1 MKQALLI
8 MLLTSLPLPALAARG
23 ICDAAARHAAEVTGV
38 PADLLRAITLT
49 ETQTDGTAW
58 PWSINHAGKG
68 HWFPTRDEAVAAASK
83 ILKTGGSADL
93 GCFQINSH
101 WHGDAF
107 PSPDAM
113 LDPVENAL
121 YAARFLAELHGE
133 TGDWSAVVAA
143 YHSRDEFRGAAYL
156 ERVRD
161 VQDALE
167 SPPQFAVP
175 SSQVGR
181 RNRFP
186 LFLAGDP
193 ASAGSIVPRLAGVS
207 PLVGGP

>member
-1 MKQALLI
+1 MKQVLLI
-8 MLLTSLPLPALAARG
+8 VLLLFLPVPAMAARDL
-23 ICDAAARHAAEVTGV
+23 CDAAARHAADVTGV
-38 PADLLRAITLT
+38 SADLLRAITLT
-49 ETQTDGTAW
+49 ETQTDGSAW
-58 PWSINHAGKG
+58 PWTLNHAGQG
-68 HWFPTRDEAVAAASK
+68 QWFPTRDEAATAAAQ
-83 ILKTGGSADL
+83 ILSSGGSADV

-107 PSPDAM
+107 PSLDAM

-121 YAARFLAELHGE
+121 YAARFLIELHAE
-133 TGDWSAVVAA
+133 TGDWPAAVAA
-143 YHSRDEFRGAAYL
+143 YHSRDADRGAAYL

-161 VQDALE
+161 MQAALA
-167 SPPQFAVP
+167 SPSGLANTSPMTQ
-175 SSQVGR
+175 R

-193 ASAGSIVPRLAGVS
+193 ASAGSLVPRLAGVS